1 MGHHRP
7 NVHHR
12 PSGDRPSATSPLF
25 SRVSFPAP
33 LSADRLAQLEA
44 DGYEPA
50 GVERDA
56 AGLPV
61 EYVFLRPRRAE
72 TPADRA
78 PVRRAEAPAG
88 PAAEG
93 RPGP

>member
-7 NVHHR
+7 NPHHR

-33 LSADRLAQLEA
+33 LTADRLAELEA

-50 GVERDA
+50 GVERDR
-56 AGLPV
+56 AGLPT
-61 EYVFLRPRRAE
+61 EYFFIRPRRAE
-72 TPADRA
+72 APADRA
-78 PVRRAEAPAG
+78 PVRPAPARGGEG
-88 PAAEG
+88 P
-93 RPGP
+93 